1 MKVSRSSLLP
11 YSAAKMYDVVADVR
25 SYPGFLNWCHNMQII
40 SETSDEVVAKLMIS
54 YGKLNFSF
62 TTRNKMVKNE
72 SVEMSLVDGPFSE
85 LNGRWTILSLND
97 NASKVSLDV
106 DFMFDNPITQKVFGK
121 VFHKIVSAQLDAFQ
135 KRAELLYGK
144 T

>member
-1 MKVSRSSLLP
+1 
-11 YSAAKMYDVVADVR
+11 
-25 SYPGFLNWCHNMQII
+25 MQII